1 MRILVFGLAG
11 SGKTTLSEKISK
23 ELGIKWYNADRVREE
38 YNDWDFSEEGRKRQL
53 DRMLELSYSNINTIC
68 DFICPLEEYRKIF
81 NPDISIFMNTIQ
93 KSIYEN
99 TNKIFQ
105 IPEKYDIIVNNF
117 DQTENV
123 VNIIKNWRK

>member
-68 DFICPLEEYRKIF
+68 DFICPYEEYRKIF